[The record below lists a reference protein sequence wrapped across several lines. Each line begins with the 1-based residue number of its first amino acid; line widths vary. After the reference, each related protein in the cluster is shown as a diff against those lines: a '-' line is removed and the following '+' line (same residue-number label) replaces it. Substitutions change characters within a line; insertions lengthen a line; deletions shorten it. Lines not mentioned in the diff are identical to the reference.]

1 MFERIKP
8 TVVIHLAA
16 TVGGLFANMSDK
28 VKFFEDNI
36 AINNNV
42 IKSSYQVGVA
52 RLVCVLSTCIYPDR
66 VDKYPIEEHSLH
78 EGPPHQ
84 SNEGYAYAKRMCE
97 VQCRLYN
104 DQCGTDYICVVPT
117 NLYGPNDSYT
127 EATSHVVAALIR
139 RAHEISKAGGTELSV
154 WGSGKPLRQ
163 FCYTPDLALL
173 LSWVAI
179 RKPINGLKCKDDF
192 SLIALVP
199 EKENTIAELAQ
210 HVAKEMQI
218 EKLAFDDSKADGQ
231 LRKTLSNQTLNKFF
245 KNFEFTT
252 L

>member
-78 EGPPHQ
+78 E
-84 SNEGYAYAKRMCE
+84 
-97 VQCRLYN
+97 L
-104 DQCGTDYICVVPT
+104 
-117 NLYGPNDSYT
+117 
-127 EATSHVVAALIR
+127 
-139 RAHEISKAGGTELSV
+139 
-154 WGSGKPLRQ
+154 
-163 FCYTPDLALL
+163 
-173 LSWVAI
+173 
-179 RKPINGLKCKDDF
+179 
-192 SLIALVP
+192 SLIHISEP
-199 EKENTIAELAQ
+199 T
-210 HVAKEMQI
+210 
-218 EKLAFDDSKADGQ
+218 
-231 LRKTLSNQTLNKFF
+231 RPY
-245 KNFEFTT
+245 
-252 L
+252 